1 MNKMFNHKKVRVC
14 VSAMILRQDDKAL
27 LVKRS
32 ANDSRPN
39 EWELPGGKLEFG
51 ENPMDAVTREIEE
64 ETGINALFYFPYNVT
79 STISDNGSK
88 HTIRIYYKCYVL
100 NPNQEA
106 YLSGEHQDYKWVDV
120 SKINL
125 GGN

>member
-1 MNKMFNHKKVRVC
+1 MFKNKKIRVC
-14 VSAMILRQDDKAL
+14 VSAIILRHDDKAL

-32 ANDSRPN
+32 SSDSRPG

-51 ENPMDAVTREIEE
+51 ENPMDAVAREIEE
-64 ETGINALFYFPYNVT
+64 ETGVNALFYFPYTVT
-79 STISDNGSK
+79 SVISDNGSK
-88 HTIRIYYKCYVL
+88 HTIRIYYKCWVL
-100 NPNQEA
+100 DPNKEV
-106 YLSGEHQDYKWVDV
+106 YLSDEHEDYKWVDA